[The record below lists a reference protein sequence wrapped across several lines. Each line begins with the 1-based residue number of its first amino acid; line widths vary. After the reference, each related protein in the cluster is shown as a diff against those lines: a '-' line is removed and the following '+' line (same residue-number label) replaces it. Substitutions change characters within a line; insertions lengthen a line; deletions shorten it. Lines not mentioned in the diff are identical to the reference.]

1 MKLTMGQV
9 RRAYIAVMEIAKNDR
24 AMPDKGKYR
33 VARLAA
39 LLKGEFEAS
48 EKARHDLIK
57 SYGKATEDG
66 GAMVPPEKIGDYGER
81 WLALEAVE
89 VDVAVRA
96 IPLSQIFMPA
106 GEKDAPA
113 VNPVSV
119 GELIG
124 LGPLV
129 EDDLGIEAA

>member
-1 MKLTMGQV
+1 MKLTMGQM
-9 RRAYIAVMEIAKNDR
+9 RSAYIAVMEIAKNGRD
-24 AMPDKGKYR
+24 MPDKGKYR

-48 EKARHDLIK
+48 EKARGDLIK
-57 SYGKATEDG
+57 SYGRATEDG
-66 GAMVPPEKIGDYGER
+66 GALVPPEKMEDYGER
-81 WLALEAVE
+81 WIALEGDE
-89 VDVAVRA
+89 VDVNVRA
-96 IPLSQIFMPA
+96 IPFSQLFA
-106 GEKDAPA
+106 ASGEKEPPA
-113 VNPVSV
+113 NPVSV